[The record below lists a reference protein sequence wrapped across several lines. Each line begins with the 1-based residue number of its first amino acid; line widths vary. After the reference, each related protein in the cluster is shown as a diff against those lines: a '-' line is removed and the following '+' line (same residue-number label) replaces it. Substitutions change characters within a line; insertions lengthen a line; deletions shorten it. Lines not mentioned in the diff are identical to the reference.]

1 MASKS
6 FKIGGK
12 TYIGQ
17 NASAVEQDEIL
28 SLLSAMIMQRVFAM
42 GSEMGTVQKLTI
54 MFMSLPQNIKQR
66 VANLLTQHVSL
77 EDESH
82 PVAVKDFEMKMV
94 EWNTLLAELAYWN
107 FEDFFTYLAA
117 ELEKEKL
124 KQSQNTTVAL

>member
-6 FKIGGK
+6 FKVGDK

-28 SLLSAMIMQRVFAM
+28 SLLSATIMQRVFAM

-66 VANLLTQHVSL
+66 VANLLIQRVSL
-77 EDESH
+77 EGESH

-94 EWNTLLAELAYWN
+94 EWNTLLAELTYWN

-124 KQSQNTTVAL
+124 KQSQNTTVAS